1 MSPPSGGGDPSSKT
15 HGIGDEVKLTGCG
28 RTGADLATGGLDDF
42 GRAAGALRSAMKAA
56 HGRDPPSS
64 SVPSSMSTNEDWLS
78 TE

>member
-15 HGIGDEVKLTGCG
+15 HGIGAEVMLTGCG
-28 RTGADLATGGLDDF
+28 RTAIGGLELDF

-56 HGRDPPSS
+56 HGRDAPSS
-64 SVPSSMSTNEDWLS
+64 SVSSSISTNEDWLS